1 MRQRDRPLASRAP
14 GFSPGALFLAGEAV
28 SRHSH
33 NLYDMTSDLLGAYD
47 LVVRREGRKGV
58 PMGERSRTVARTAL
72 WAAWGLAL
80 LLLPAAYQ
88 AYRYNVQLSSGW
100 EGYGLPLSYFLWT
113 SAIPLSAVTAA
124 VAWALRDRL
133 ECRRRALTGVGLAVL
148 LAYALVAAAYYL
160 WLPVG
165 AGGLVRALGWAER
178 ILRWGSW
185 ALWGTALPV
194 WALRAAVRPT
204 ASASPLDGLGGAD
217 ALSERERAIAEAL
230 ATGSTVAQVA
240 AALGLSAST
249 VMTYR
254 SRACEKLGVASL
266 DELRPV
272 VRGAGA
278 VPAAFDVASPGAPAL
293 MAMALCVGLSLRLLS
308 RVTMTSGSSWHQALG
323 LLLVPAS
330 LAVPWAVLLVYARLR
345 GMRVRPRW
353 ATSRLGLVLLAL
365 ALFGL
370 LAGSG
375 WYGLEVHVPGG
386 FLNLNALGV
395 LGNACAVAALAPYLL
410 WPRERVTTSLDEER
424 CVLYLRGRGAGEL
437 QAHVLTEIALGRTT
451 PEICESLHVAR
462 GTVNAYRAQGYE
474 LLGVHSSRE
483 LTDLLAR
490 DVGRVPSAGKTRP
503 SADDSVTTE

>member
-1 MRQRDRPLASRAP
+1 
-14 GFSPGALFLAGEAV
+14 
-28 SRHSH
+28 
-33 NLYDMTSDLLGAYD
+33 
-47 LVVRREGRKGV
+47 
-58 PMGERSRTVARTAL
+58 MGERSRTVARTAL

-133 ECRRRALTGVGLAVL
+133 ECRRRALTGAGLAVL
-148 LAYALVAAAYYL
+148 LVYALVAAAYYL

-272 VRGAGA
+272 VWGAGA

-375 WYGLEVHVPGG
+375 WYGLAVHVPGG

>member
-1 MRQRDRPLASRAP
+1 
-14 GFSPGALFLAGEAV
+14 
-28 SRHSH
+28 
-33 NLYDMTSDLLGAYD
+33 
-47 LVVRREGRKGV
+47 
-58 PMGERSRTVARTAL
+58 MGERSRTVARTVL

-124 VAWALRDRL
+124 VAWALRHRL
-133 ECRRRALTGVGLAVL
+133 ECRRRALTGAGLAVL

-165 AGGLVRALGWAER
+165 AGGLVRVLGWTER

-194 WALRAAVRPT
+194 WALRAATSST
-204 ASASPLDGLGGAD
+204 ASASPLDGLGGAE

-240 AALGLSAST
+240 TTLGLSAST

-272 VRGAGA
+272 VRGAGG
-278 VPAAFDVASPGAPAL
+278 VPAAFDVTSPGSPAL
-293 MAMALCVGLSLRLLS
+293 MAMALCVGLSLRLLA
-308 RVTMTSGSSWHQALG
+308 RVTMTSGSSWDQALG
-323 LLLVPAS
+323 LILVPAL
-330 LAVPWAVLLVYARLR
+330 LAVPWAALLVYARLR
-345 GMRVRPRW
+345 GMRVRLRW
-353 ATSRLGLVLLAL
+353 TTSRLCLVLLAL

-370 LAGSG
+370 LAGGG
-375 WYGLEVHVPGG
+375 WYGLEVQVPGG
-386 FLNLNALGV
+386 FISLNALGV

-424 CVLYLRGRGAGEL
+424 CALYLRGRGAGEL
-437 QAHVLTEIALGRTT
+437 QAHVLTEIALGRTA

-474 LLGVHSSRE
+474 LLGVHYESRAHRSSR
-483 LTDLLAR
+483 
-490 DVGRVPSAGKTRP
+490 P
-503 SADDSVTTE
+503 

>member
-1 MRQRDRPLASRAP
+1 
-14 GFSPGALFLAGEAV
+14 
-28 SRHSH
+28 
-33 NLYDMTSDLLGAYD
+33 
-47 LVVRREGRKGV
+47 
-58 PMGERSRTVARTAL
+58 MGERSRTVARTVL

-133 ECRRRALTGVGLAVL
+133 ECRRRALTGAGLAVL

-165 AGGLVRALGWAER
+165 AGGLVRVLGWTER

-194 WALRAAVRPT
+194 WALRAATSST
-204 ASASPLDGLGGAD
+204 ASASPLDGLGGAE

-230 ATGSTVAQVA
+230 ATGSSVAQVA

-272 VRGAGA
+272 VRGAGG
-278 VPAAFDVASPGAPAL
+278 VPAAFDVTSPGAPAL
-293 MAMALCVGLSLRLLS
+293 MAMALCVGLSLRLLA
-308 RVTMTSGSSWHQALG
+308 RVTMTSGSSWDQALG
-323 LLLVPAS
+323 LILVPAL
-330 LAVPWAVLLVYARLR
+330 LAVPWAALLVYARLR
-345 GMRVRPRW
+345 GMRVRLRW
-353 ATSRLGLVLLAL
+353 TTSRLCLVLLAL

-370 LAGSG
+370 LAGGG
-375 WYGLEVHVPGG
+375 WYGLEVQVPGG
-386 FLNLNALGV
+386 FISLNALGA

-424 CVLYLRGRGAGEL
+424 CALYLRGRGAGEL
-437 QAHVLTEIALGRTT
+437 QAHVLTEIALGRTA

-474 LLGVHSSRE
+474 LLGVHTSRE

-490 DVGRVPSAGKTRP
+490 DVGRVPSAGKTQP

>member
-1 MRQRDRPLASRAP
+1 
-14 GFSPGALFLAGEAV
+14 
-28 SRHSH
+28 
-33 NLYDMTSDLLGAYD
+33 
-47 LVVRREGRKGV
+47 
-58 PMGERSRTVARTAL
+58 MGERSRTVARTVL

-133 ECRRRALTGVGLAVL
+133 ECRRRALTGAGLAVL
-148 LAYALVAAAYYL
+148 LVYALVAAAYYL

-165 AGGLVRALGWAER
+165 AGGLVCALGWAER

-272 VRGAGA
+272 VWGAGA

-386 FLNLNALGV
+386 SLNLNALGV

>member
-1 MRQRDRPLASRAP
+1 
-14 GFSPGALFLAGEAV
+14 
-28 SRHSH
+28 
-33 NLYDMTSDLLGAYD
+33 
-47 LVVRREGRKGV
+47 
-58 PMGERSRTVARTAL
+58 MGERSRTAVRTAL
-72 WAAWGLAL
+72 WVAWGLAL
-80 LLLPAAYQ
+80 LLLPALLQSYQ
-88 AYRYNVQLSSGW
+88 YNAQLPPNRDDPAM
-100 EGYGLPLSYFLWT
+100 PLSYFLWT
-113 SAIPLSAVTAA
+113 SAIPLSVVTAA
-124 VAWALRDRL
+124 LAWALRDRL
-133 ECRRRALTGVGLAVL
+133 ERRRRALMGAGLAVL

-160 WLPVG
+160 WFPWKM
-165 AGGLVRALGWAER
+165 GGLVRVLGWTER

-194 WALRAAVRPT
+194 WALRAATSST
-204 ASASPLDGLGGAD
+204 ASASPLDGLGGAE

-278 VPAAFDVASPGAPAL
+278 VPAAFDVTSPGAPAL
-293 MAMALCVGLSLRLLS
+293 MAMALCVGLSLRLLA
-308 RVTMTSGSSWHQALG
+308 RVTMTSGSSWDQALG
-323 LLLVPAS
+323 LLLVPAL

-353 ATSRLGLVLLAL
+353 ASSRLSLVLLAL

-370 LAGSG
+370 LAGGG
-375 WYGLEVHVPGG
+375 WYGLEVQVPGG
-386 FLNLNALGV
+386 FLSLNALGII
-395 LGNACAVAALAPYLL
+395 GNACAVAALAPYLL
-410 WPRERVTTSLDEER
+410 WPRERVTTTLDEER

-437 QAHVLTEIALGRTT
+437 QAHVLTQIALGRSA

-474 LLGVHSSRE
+474 LLEVHSSRE
-483 LTDLLAR
+483 LADLLAR

-503 SADDSVTTE
+503 SADESVTTE

>member
-1 MRQRDRPLASRAP
+1 
-14 GFSPGALFLAGEAV
+14 
-28 SRHSH
+28 
-33 NLYDMTSDLLGAYD
+33 
-47 LVVRREGRKGV
+47 
-58 PMGERSRTVARTAL
+58 MGERSRTVARTAL

-133 ECRRRALTGVGLAVL
+133 ECRRRALTGAGLAVL
-148 LAYALVAAAYYL
+148 LAYALVAAVYYL
-160 WLPVG
+160 WFPWKM
-165 AGGLVRALGWAER
+165 GGLVCALGWAER

-194 WALRAAVRPT
+194 WALRAAT
-204 ASASPLDGLGGAD
+204 SSTTSASPLDGLGGAD

-249 VMTYR
+249 IMTYR

-278 VPAAFDVASPGAPAL
+278 VPAAFDVTSPGAPAL
-293 MAMALCVGLSLRLLS
+293 MAMALCVGLSLRLLA
-308 RVTMTSGSSWHQALG
+308 RVTMTSGSSWDQALG
-323 LLLVPAS
+323 RILVPAL
-330 LAVPWAVLLVYARLR
+330 LAVPWAALLVYARLR

-353 ATSRLGLVLLAL
+353 ASSRLSLVLLAL

-370 LAGSG
+370 LAGGG
-375 WYGLEVHVPGG
+375 WYGLEVQVPGG
-386 FLNLNALGV
+386 SLSLNALGII
-395 LGNACAVAALAPYLL
+395 GNACAVAALAPYLL

-474 LLGVHSSRE
+474 LLGLHSSRE
-483 LTDLLAR
+483 LIDLLAR